1 MIARAK
7 NIFGGWIRKK
17 ECPKALGIYSPAG
30 PVSFR
35 PWSFLTVYNR
45 IKLQVDL

>member
-7 NIFGGWIRKK
+7 NIFSRRNHNK
-17 ECPKALGIYSPAG
+17 ECPKALGIYSPAD

-35 PWSFLTVYNR
+35 PRSFFYLKFFQYTSWF
-45 IKLQVDL
+45 